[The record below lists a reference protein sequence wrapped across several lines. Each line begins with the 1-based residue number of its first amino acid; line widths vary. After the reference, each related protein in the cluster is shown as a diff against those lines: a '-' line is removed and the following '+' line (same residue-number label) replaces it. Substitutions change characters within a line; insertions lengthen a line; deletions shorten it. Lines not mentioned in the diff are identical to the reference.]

1 MTNSEGEMCVCG
13 FSNWRE
19 TVVEEK
25 TSIFKMRIAQG
36 MKVERV
42 ANDKDDPK

>member
-1 MTNSEGEMCVCG
+1 MA
-13 FSNWRE
+13 
-19 TVVEEK
+19 EEK

-36 MKVERV
+36 MEVERV